1 MTTKATISFNAS
13 SWVSTYM
20 RWSLCAL
27 GFSVSFGVAL
37 VSISKLLIVLGF
49 VLYVRRDWHAF
60 SQSVQDPAQW
70 TQHRCKLLKRGWQA
84 LKLHFK
90 NLETP
95 WMVLLCVLWMGLS
108 LLWTQAGDSEW
119 PRALVRHSR
128 ILFIPLILYC
138 IRSKEDVLWILRAM
152 VLGQLTIVVGSYFL
166 WLGLPL
172 PFSNPLYPKDFGV
185 VINGHLEQPI
195 MTTLMVV
202 MVWSFRQ
209 TLWPKLRIEVFYL
222 ICALGAFN
230 VFFIMTGRTGFI
242 AMLLAITFG
251 LYQHLKVRYNKHMAW
266 VWLLPIIMALALSL
280 LSSRFNQKVLEAFN
294 DIVLYAQGNDAT
306 SQGYRL
312 DYWRQSIKSI
322 PESAWVGHGVGSWRH
337 EYLVHGGNEPNAPT
351 NPHQQ
356 FLLWTV
362 EAGLIGLA
370 LIIGFYRAL
379 HKDAKRLE
387 GAAKDVMLNC
397 FVIVLMVSLFNCP
410 FYGAGIGE
418 FFILIFAS
426 MLALAS
432 PKVAANSSIPS
443 AFLNAEQ
450 LTWIERLGQRVIT
463 QPLSKRVLGNEDN
476 YAKTEGLTKLGWRQ
490 LRKNCYLW
498 LHRQS
503 PLLRQEAD
511 PQWVRGLWI
520 YQRTTQI
527 GDSLM
532 DLAPR
537 GLFKLNGIEMDL
549 MTPEHLVEL
558 FAADPYFKR
567 IFSTPTK
574 QDTQPYDFVVV
585 QSIHHRSLYK
595 KIKYF
600 KHLPWVC
607 IQGDYDVPDFARSQ
621 FATQRLCDLFKW
633 TLSEEAFHQ
642 HARQKLF
649 PATATHQSPSSEK
662 YPLIIVLGGKDPSRI
677 YLQWPALLRELQ
689 MQGFERCLLLGTGE
703 QAQITS
709 DAICKT
715 FGQDIRIQS
724 LVNAISLQ
732 QCQTILSQTELLITA
747 DGGLMHLG
755 VASGCQRIIAL
766 FTKGILPEYRLPMP
780 QLMDAIQS
788 QTDEINGIAYLD
800 IVKKISPPNAHA

>member
-1 MTTKATISFNAS
+1 MTTKDTLSVNAS
-13 SWVSTYM
+13 SWVSTYV

-37 VSISKLLIVLGF
+37 VSISKLLIVVGF
-49 VLYVRRDWHAF
+49 LLYVRRDWLTF
-60 SQSVQDPAQW
+60 SQSVQDPLQW
-70 TQHRCKLLKRGWQA
+70 TQHRFQRFKKRLHA
-84 LKLHFK
+84 LSRHFK

-95 WMVLLCVLWMGLS
+95 GMVFLCVLWMGLS
-108 LLWTQAGDSEW
+108 LLWTQADDSEW

-128 ILFIPLILYC
+128 ILFIPLIIYC
-138 IRSKEDVLWILRAM
+138 IRSKEDVLWILRAL
-152 VLGQLTIVVGSYFL
+152 VLGQLTIVVCSYLL

-202 MVWSFRQ
+202 IVWSFRR
-209 TLWPKLRIEVFYL
+209 TLWPKVGLGVFYL
-222 ICALGAFN
+222 VCALGAFN

-251 LYQHLKVRYNKHMAW
+251 LYQHLKVRYNKHMVW
-266 VWLLPIIMALALSL
+266 IWLLPIVMACALSV
-280 LSSRFNQKVLEAFN
+280 LSSRFNQKVLEAVN
-294 DIVLYAQGNDAT
+294 DIALYSQGNDAT

-322 PESAWVGHGVGSWRH
+322 SESAWVGHGVGSWRH
-337 EYLVHGGNEPNAPT
+337 EYMVHGGNEPNAPS

-362 EAGLIGLA
+362 EAGFLGLA

-379 HKDAKRLE
+379 YKDAKRLDGE
-387 GAAKDVMLNC
+387 AKDVMLSC

-426 MLALAS
+426 ISALAS
-432 PKVAANSSIPS
+432 PKDIASTSTKN
-443 AFLNAEQ
+443 AFLNAEH
-450 LTWIERLGQRVIT
+450 LTWIERLGQSVVT
-463 QPLSKRVLGNEDN
+463 QPLSTRVLGNEDN
-476 YAKTEGLTKLGWRQ
+476 YAKTEGLSKLGWRQ
-490 LRKNCYLW
+490 LRKQCYLW
-498 LHRQS
+498 LHGQR
-503 PLLRQEAD
+503 PLLRLQAE
-511 PQWVRGLWI
+511 PQWTKGLWI
-520 YQRTTQI
+520 YQRTAQI

-567 IFSTPTK
+567 IFSTPTLE
-574 QDTQPYDFVVV
+574 DTQHYDFVVV

-600 KHLPWVC
+600 KHLPWIC

-633 TLSEEAFHQ
+633 TLSEEAFQ
-642 HARQKLF
+642 QQARQKLF
-649 PATATHQSPSSEK
+649 TTPAIHQSTPSEK
-662 YPLIIVLGGKDPSRI
+662 YPLTLVLGGMDPSRI
-677 YLQWPALLRELQ
+677 YLQWSALLRELQ
-689 MQGFERCLLLGTGE
+689 SHGFDRCLLLGTGK
-703 QAQITS
+703 QAQMTS
-709 DAICKT
+709 DVICKT
-715 FGQDIRIQS
+715 FGQGMKIQN
-724 LVNAISLQ
+724 LVNAITLKE
-732 QCQTILSQTELLITA
+732 CQAVLSKTELLITA

-755 VASGCQRIIAL
+755 IASGSQRIIGL
-766 FTKGILPEYRLPMP
+766 FTKGILPQYRLPIP
-780 QLMDAIQS
+780 ELMDAIQS

-800 IVKKISPPNAHA
+800 IVKKIRPA